1 MKRYLLLWLLSI
13 LFCACV
19 ARPEGTLRELD
30 LALKDKA
37 LYEQAF
43 LKRINLLRQVSQEQD
58 EPQRCYGINQRI
70 AREYR
75 SYSMDSALLYI
86 NKNLEIAQ
94 QLGRADWLIESQ
106 LMRADQYTTG
116 GYLLEAVELMSK
128 LANQKIP
135 VALEHYYYEVLHHLA
150 TEKAIHSVDWE
161 NKFQYGDE
169 GRRYREILLE
179 MADPGSVEWFNLK
192 REESC
197 QSGNRSKA
205 AEYARQMMILTD
217 PGTHKRAEAAFL
229 LQDVLDSSDSER
241 FQLLIESAVADIV
254 SATRDYESLNVIAQ
268 TVFAR
273 GDVRRAYDYSVRHC
287 MDDALRFNGQMRT
300 WRIAQFILKIEQ
312 THELNERSHRQ
323 GVALVAIIIA
333 ILLAFVV
340 VLFIILYRRQKRLL
354 GTQRQL
360 EYARREAEARS
371 IELDRSN
378 LLLTE
383 LNARLQEADR
393 VKQESILSF
402 LGILSENITQ
412 MSQMKNR
419 ILRNLKTGH
428 VKYVIEQIEMEPP
441 IEDDISDFYRMFDQT
456 FIGLYPH
463 FVEDVNAL
471 LKEESAFHPTK
482 DILTPE
488 LRILGLIKLGI
499 SDSHKIAVL
508 LHYSTN
514 TVYNYR
520 AKVKNAAKGDRELFE
535 EAVRG
540 L

>member
-1 MKRYLLLWLLSI
+1 MKRFLLFCPLLL
-13 LFCACV
+13 LFGACSS
-19 ARPEGTLRELD
+19 RQEGTLRDLD
-30 LALKDKA
+30 RALADKA
-37 LYEQAF
+37 LYEQVF
-43 LKRINLLRQVSQEQD
+43 LKRVDLLREVLREQD
-58 EPQRCYGINQRI
+58 DSQWRYGINRRI
-70 AREYR
+70 AREFR
-75 SYSMDSALLYI
+75 SYSMDSALHYI
-86 NKNLEIAQ
+86 NKNRDIAREC
-94 QLGRADWLIESQ
+94 GIADWMLESE

-116 GYLLEAVELMSK
+116 GYLLEAADLMREIPE
-128 LANQKIP
+128 QKVP
-135 VALEHYYYEVLHHLA
+135 AALKDYYYEVLHHLA
-150 TEKAIHSVDWE
+150 TEEAIHSVDWE
-161 NKFQYGDE
+161 NKWRYGDE
-169 GRRYREILLE
+169 GRRCREILLE
-179 MADPGSVEWFNLK
+179 RTEAGSAQWLNLK
-192 REESC
+192 REEAY
-197 QSGNRSKA
+197 QTGDRPRA
-205 AEYARQMMILTD
+205 AEYARQMMILAE
-217 PGTHKRAEAAFL
+217 PGTHDYAEAAFL
-229 LQDVLDSSDSER
+229 RQDALGPDDPER
-241 FQLLIESAVADIV
+241 FPLLIASAVSDIS

-268 TVFAR
+268 TLFSR

-300 WRIAQFILKIEQ
+300 WRIAQFILEIEQ

-360 EYARREAEARS
+360 EYARREAETRS

-402 LGILSENITQ
+402 LGILSENIIQ
-412 MSQMKNR
+412 MRQMKNH